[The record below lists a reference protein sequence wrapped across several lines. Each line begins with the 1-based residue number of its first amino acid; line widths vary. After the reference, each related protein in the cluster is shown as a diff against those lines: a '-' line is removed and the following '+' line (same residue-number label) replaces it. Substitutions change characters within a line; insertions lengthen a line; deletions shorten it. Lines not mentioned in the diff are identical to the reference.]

1 MRIGIIGGWGESDS
15 TFTLRQTRDEFE
27 AFCRALGRRLGQA
40 GQAIIVGSDEPV
52 SADTHV
58 VAGMLETAAPT
69 VRPLITVIRSRAGP
83 PSFAEAAASR
93 PDLLTTVRRKADDK
107 AAAKMIAIQE
117 ADAVVTIAGFTATLH
132 AGIGAL
138 YSAKRVVPVPV
149 FGGASASLLEIVEQ
163 AQFDREAMDYGQLE
177 GPVGNALV
185 DRVLQ
190 IAGVG
195 RRRKVM
201 IIHGHA
207 VDDRVRLGRWLEP
220 RCESLLMIDDVNVG
234 AGLPE
239 KFETL
244 ANEADAAIALA
255 TPDDLPSRASC
266 GDSQARARQNVW
278 VEVGWFWGRRGRSR
292 VMLLTRGAIEIP
304 SDYAGV
310 ETFPYQ
316 NDPTELAPK
325 LEIFLDSLE
334 RR

>member
-1 MRIGIIGGWGESDS
+1 
-15 TFTLRQTRDEFE
+15 
-27 AFCRALGRRLGQA
+27 
-40 GQAIIVGSDEPV
+40 
-52 SADTHV
+52 
-58 VAGMLETAAPT
+58 
-69 VRPLITVIRSRAGP
+69 
-83 PSFAEAAASR
+83 
-93 PDLLTTVRRKADDK
+93 
-107 AAAKMIAIQE
+107 
-117 ADAVVTIAGFTATLH
+117 
-132 AGIGAL
+132 
-138 YSAKRVVPVPV
+138 
-149 FGGASASLLEIVEQ
+149 
-163 AQFDREAMDYGQLE
+163 
-177 GPVGNALV
+177 
-185 DRVLQ
+185 
-190 IAGVG
+190 
-195 RRRKVM
+195 
-201 IIHGHA
+201 
-207 VDDRVRLGRWLEP
+207 
-220 RCESLLMIDDVNVG
+220 VNVG